1 MRAGFGVGY
10 GMLQR
15 QTGQMRL
22 SPRMQQAVRILQ
34 LPSSELQEMI
44 RQELESNPVL
54 EAVERS
60 MEIGGGIGKTKPSDF
75 DPLKNVAASPSP
87 TLQQE
92 LEEQLNLT
100 AGIPALLRR
109 MVRYLIGNVDSN
121 GYLAISLEQAAND
134 VKAEPALAEA
144 ALQVLQSFEPTGIG
158 ARNLAECLLLQANSR
173 PECPP
178 LVLLLIRSHL
188 QDIAEQSPAAIAR
201 RLRVNPRE
209 LGDAIETIRSFNPRP
224 GASFDSAGISYIV
237 PDIRIELIGE
247 EVAVSVLEGAAP
259 RLIIREDYRGMAKE
273 AGAAPETSAFL
284 TPQLHSAAFLIRCI
298 ERRRQT
304 LTRVARAIA
313 EEQAAFIRF
322 GPARLKPLSRRQ
334 LADRLGLHES
344 TVSRATA
351 GKFALTPHGVF
362 GLGYFFPI
370 GYGEGSD
377 DTASAESVK
386 EKIRHY
392 VRSENAKKPLS
403 DRQLAELLEREGIPV
418 ARRTVAKYREELGIP
433 PSVKRK
439 PDF

>member
-1 MRAGFGVGY
+1 MRAGFGLGY

-15 QTGQMRL
+15 QNGQMRL

-34 LPSSELQEMI
+34 LPSSELEEMI
-44 RQELESNPVL
+44 RDELERNPVL
-54 EAVERS
+54 EVVDGS
-60 MEIGGGIGKTKPSDF
+60 MGIGVGIGKGKPSDF

-87 TLQQE
+87 TLQQI

-100 AGIPALLRR
+100 TGVPALLRR

-121 GYLAISLEQAAND
+121 GYLAISLEQAAID
-134 VKAEPALAEA
+134 VKAKSALAEA
-144 ALQVLQSFEPTGIG
+144 ALEVLQSFEPTGVG

-173 PECPP
+173 PDCPP
-178 LVLLLIRSHL
+178 LVFLLIRSHL
-188 QDIAEQSPAAIAR
+188 QEIAELNPAEIAR
-201 RLRVNPRE
+201 RLRLNPRE
-209 LGDAIETIRSFNPRP
+209 LGDAIEIIRSFHPRP
-224 GASFDSAGISYIV
+224 GASFDSAVTSYIV
-237 PDIRIELIGE
+237 PDIRIELIGK

-259 RLIIREDYRGMAKE
+259 RLYIREDYRSMAKE
-273 AGAAPETSAFL
+273 AEGAPETSAFL
-284 TPQLHSAAFLIRCI
+284 SPQLHSAAFLIRCV

-304 LTRVARAIA
+304 LTRVAGAIA

-362 GLGYFFPI
+362 ELGYFFPI
-370 GYGEGSD
+370 GYGQGND

-392 VRSENAKKPLS
+392 VRGETAKKPLS

-433 PSVKRK
+433 SSVKRK
-439 PDF
+439 PVF